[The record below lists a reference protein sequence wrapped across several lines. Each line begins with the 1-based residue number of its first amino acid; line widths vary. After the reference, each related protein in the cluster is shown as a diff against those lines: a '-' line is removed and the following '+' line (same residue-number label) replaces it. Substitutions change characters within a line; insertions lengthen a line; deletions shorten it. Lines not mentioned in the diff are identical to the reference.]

1 MKRKVLISVL
11 AIFVCLTLVGCGK
24 KEETKGD
31 NNGNNNGSGEKQ
43 ATSKAPEGNGTK
55 HEYFYDDGVLYQIV
69 DDEEKPKQTDFVIDG
84 LILVGNRHEYR
95 DENGTETIIESL
107 VKEGYKKKDL
117 NSAFYLNE
125 YIEFYIDTKYNGSNN
140 DVKIITVPY
149 KSITELESMSL
160 SKLEELATEN
170 GGFVLN
176 YETPDKNNHK
186 YVGNAYVSIDS
197 KEGKYLALFT
207 YKGKLAYYIPMNL
220 TKEPTE

>member
-24 KEETKGD
+24 KDETKGSKDD
-31 NNGNNNGSGEKQ
+31 NAGNTGEKQ
-43 ATSKAPEGNGTK
+43 ATSKAPENGTK

-95 DENGTETIIESL
+95 GEDDTISIMDTL

-117 NSAFYLNE
+117 YSAFYLSE
-125 YIEFYIDTKYNGSNN
+125 WIEFYIDTKYNGSNN

-149 KSITELESMSL
+149 KPITELESMSL
-160 SKLEELATEN
+160 SKLEEYANEN

-176 YETPDKNNHK
+176 YETPDKDNYK
-186 YVGNAYVSIDS
+186 YVGNGYVHPDY

-207 YKGKLAYYIPMNL
+207 YKGKIAYYIPMNL
-220 TKEPTE
+220 TKEPA